1 MCKNQGSWNVFHA
14 KLIPNSSSAI
24 EAIHKEVDL
33 RFLQLYLN
41 EYCWKFNRRFFRDSK
56 LPKYD
61 LFYKLIRTAAN
72 YTSDI
77 KWRNYNTGY

>member
-1 MCKNQGSWNVFHA
+1 
-14 KLIPNSSSAI
+14 
-24 EAIHKEVDL
+24 
-33 RFLQLYLN
+33 
-41 EYCWKFNRRFFRDSK
+41 FFRDSK

-61 LFYKLIRTAAN
+61 LFYKIIRTAAN